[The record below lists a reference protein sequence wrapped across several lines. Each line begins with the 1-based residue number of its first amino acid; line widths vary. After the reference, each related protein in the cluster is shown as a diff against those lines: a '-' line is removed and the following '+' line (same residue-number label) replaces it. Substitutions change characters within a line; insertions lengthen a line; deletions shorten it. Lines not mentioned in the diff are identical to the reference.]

1 MIFRYCGA
9 TYPIGIG
16 RGGKIERTVSRV
28 RQSQTGNPNA
38 VKRLYATVSCQ
49 LLRPHVR
56 ATLFCEGVRC
66 AMKAQQRNIKHT
78 QFDAWDSR
86 SRWPDT
92 RGDGSKIFG
101 GEGIRDNPLRIA
113 PQQKLLPQFSP
124 VRNPLVFR
132 GKTASSSLGG
142 AAQTQSPPRAS
153 TIGLCSFCCWDYLGF
168 WSQ

>member
-1 MIFRYCGA
+1 MTIAKPLTLSASGVA
-9 TYPIGIG
+9 
-16 RGGKIERTVSRV
+16 GKSKEPSAASGKARP
-28 RQSQTGNPNA
+28 GNPNA

-92 RGDGSKIFG
+92 RGDGSKIFGG